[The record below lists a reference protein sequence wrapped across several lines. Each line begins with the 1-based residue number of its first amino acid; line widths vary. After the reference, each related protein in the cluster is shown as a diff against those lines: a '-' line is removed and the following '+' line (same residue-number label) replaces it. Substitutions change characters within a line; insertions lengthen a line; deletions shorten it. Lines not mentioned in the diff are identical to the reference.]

1 MTERVSRSAPTRNTF
16 PRRAVRGVAA
26 ALVAATLASGLA
38 GCFPVV
44 AAGVG
49 AGALIVAD
57 RRTSGTYTEDQG
69 ISLKAGQRIG
79 HIMGENSHINS
90 TSYNRKVL
98 LTGET
103 DSEELRAKMEETVRG
118 IPNVAGVYNE
128 IKIAPP
134 TPFTSRSADT
144 FITSKVK
151 GRFVDANKF
160 SANHVKVVTEAG
172 VVYLL
177 GLVTQREADDAVQI
191 ARTTGDVRKVV
202 NLMEI
207 ISDAQAKEIDAKPAT
222 DANNDATS
230 R

>member
-1 MTERVSRSAPTRNTF
+1 MTPAA
-16 PRRAVRGVAA
+16 RRLAA
-26 ALVAATLASGLA
+26 ALVATSLATSLS
-38 GCFPVV
+38 GCFFPLV

-49 AGALIVAD
+49 AGTLMVAD
-57 RRTSGTYTEDQG
+57 RRTSGTYTEDQA
-69 ISLKAGQRIG
+69 ISLKAGQRVG
-79 HIMGENSHINS
+79 DMMGDNSHINA

-103 DSEELRAKMEETVRG
+103 ESEELRAKIEETVRG
-118 IPNVAGVYNE
+118 ITNVEGVYNE

-134 TPFTSRSADT
+134 TPFGSRSADT

-160 SANHVKVVTEAG
+160 AANHVKVVTEAG

-177 GLVTQREADDAVQI
+177 GLVTQRESEDAVQI

-202 NLMEI
+202 NLTEVI
-207 ISDAQAKEIDAKPAT
+207 SEAQANASAATPSSDANQDAAP
-222 DANNDATS
+222 

>member
-1 MTERVSRSAPTRNTF
+1 MTQPSPVPQSPG
-16 PRRAVRGVAA
+16 RRTVRGVAA
-26 ALVAATLASGLA
+26 ILVAATLASSLS

-49 AGALIVAD
+49 AGVLVVAD
-57 RRTSGTYTEDQG
+57 RRTAGTYTEDQS

-79 HIMGENSHINS
+79 HIMGERSHINS

-118 IPNVAGVYNE
+118 IANVDGVYNE

-207 ISDAQAKEIDAKPAT
+207 ISDAQAKDIDAKPPQSV
-222 DANNDATS
+222 DDGP
-230 R
+230 RG